1 MQHLPCC
8 SQTFVAE
15 ADHSHPNQWIEMPA
29 FSGHNF
35 QDRQA
40 SAAKAKQAL
49 LEKFRSRPAADDPA
63 VQQRDAERRAVVE
76 ARKQREAEK
85 AEKRRLEEIERQ
97 KRLAA
102 EEAARV
108 QALADQ
114 QRREAEEAELK
125 AAEEAELK
133 VMIEAEKKAERDA
146 RYAARKA
153 RKAER
158 KGELERYR

>member
-8 SQTFVAE
+8 SRTFVAE
-15 ADHSHPNQWIEMPA
+15 AAHFHPNQWIEMPA

-108 QALADQ
+108 QALADKE
-114 QRREAEEAELK
+114 RRDAEEAARQAAEEAELK
-125 AAEEAELK
+125 AM
-133 VMIEAEKKAERDA
+133 VEAEKKAERDA